1 MEFRSEIFI
10 WTLIIPST
18 IAGPLRIIVE
28 CLLDDEDIKVSL
40 MADNWHSD
48 FSSRIAQQGIVK
60 VTCLKTNQAELAR
73 FLNQITVEPVF
84 AGYLKVY
91 PRVAQIRQVDKAW
104 ELTVELPEVIQ

>member
-1 MEFRSEIFI
+1 MENK
-10 WTLIIPST
+10 PSKQFDL
-18 IAGPLRIIVE
+18 AKWSFDQKSSFGHYNPFNNSGAVERIIVE

-48 FSSRIAQQGIVK
+48 FSSRIAQQGIV

-91 PRVAQIRQVDKAW
+91 PRSHKSGK
-104 ELTVELPEVIQ
+104 